1 MTIGERIH
9 AARKSKGLSQEM
21 IAAKL
26 GVSRQAVTRW
36 ESGKSN
42 PSTSNLLQLSA
53 LLEIPIG
60 ELCGTPDP
68 AQTEAEQLLALSRCV
83 QDQKVKSR
91 KQMARS
97 RLSCAGVLLLGYAAV
112 YLLARLLFVSPSD
125 YTIMGWLFGNDA
137 ARQVGYLY
145 GWLCQQGLFLFSLL
159 FSVFV
164 ALLGQRRLGLITLC
178 GFIAGLVL
186 GELLGPYPDGASL
199 GRGHYGWLIWGI
211 IFLCSILMGCFA
223 EWMARRKAQR

>member
-68 AQTEAEQLLALSRCV
+68 AQTEAEQLLALSHCV

-91 KQMARS
+91 KQMVRS
-97 RLSCAGVLLLGYAAV
+97 RLSCAGVLLLGYAAI
-112 YLLARLLFVSPSD
+112 YLLARLLFVLPSD
-125 YTIMGWLFGNDA
+125 YTVMGWLFGNDA

-223 EWMARRKAQR
+223 EWMTRRKAQR